1 LTPSIAIDET
11 ARPRLEEDLGGRLL
25 RIAFT
30 TGCGGS
36 GYRLA
41 SADAPLEGDLVIDL
55 AGLRVALDDMAARNL
70 EGATIVWDDAE
81 GGYIVDHPTAASC
94 VWCG

>member
-1 LTPSIAIDET
+1 MNIALTDE
-11 ARPRLEEDLGGRLL
+11 AREHLDEELAGRIL
-25 RIAFT
+25 RISFT

-41 SADAPLEGDLVIDL
+41 SADSPQDGDVTLDVG
-55 AGLRVALDDMAARNL
+55 GLTIALDEMSSRNL
-70 EGATIVWDDAE
+70 EGAVIRRDEEED
-81 GGYIVDHPTAASC
+81 GYLIDHPTAVAA

>member
-1 LTPSIAIDET
+1 MNISIASD
-11 ARPRLEEDLGGRLL
+11 AADHLRDDLEGRLL
-25 RIAFT
+25 RISFT

-41 SADAPLEGDLVIDL
+41 SADAAGDDDTVIDL
-55 AGLRVALDDMAARNL
+55 DGIRVALDEMSRSRLD
-70 EGATIVWDDAE
+70 GATIVWSDEED
-81 GGYIVDHPTAASC
+81 GYVIDHPDAVAA